1 MVLFFSQ
8 MEGFLFDFLNQMYC
22 SVMIFCCYNRSLI
35 YSCCSANSKGSI
47 QVELGRFTSQKSSSC
62 RRPYRQKVEERRR
75 ESEGAINLLLS
86 FTILQC
92 TAAVAADKNW
102 IYLSFF
108 PPCFLP
114 FLVIICSQTPGW
126 RYDHNGAAG
135 ETQAGME
142 TRGGGGSGGGGG
154 GGQGKGS
161 KESIMLII

>member
-1 MVLFFSQ
+1 MREPLISCFHSLF
-8 MEGFLFDFLNQMYC
+8 
-22 SVMIFCCYNRSLI
+22 YN
-35 YSCCSANSKGSI
+35 A
-47 QVELGRFTSQKSSSC
+47 
-62 RRPYRQKVEERRR
+62 
-75 ESEGAINLLLS
+75 
-86 FTILQC
+86 LQLWLQIK
-92 TAAVAADKNW
+92 TEF
-102 IYLSFF
+102 IYLF

-142 TRGGGGSGGGGG
+142 TRGGGGGGG